1 MEGSPSAG
9 EPSAGAGG
17 PGTSSVSVG
26 SVAELRQLMNLAAT
40 HDPEM
45 LQYLQHGV
53 HDELFV
59 AGDEEEIVR
68 RVHLRDAA
76 VVEQLLA
83 MAAYDVTEDMC
94 AARGWPWRA
103 FRRCRCPSRCIV
115 QLARRDGAALDRQ
128 VALLREATARAESA
142 KQLVRSHRESC
153 WAKDFG
159 AGASA
164 TPNLAAALAEKQ
176 AADEAVAAVLGDS
189 VETVTIQVFEA
200 LRALDCCRDAA
211 AGLVNRSPNYFKCV
225 HPSNAPFER
234 SLSIDTVPRPARRYV
249 RKRGDAGARSTTSR
263 VKLRLSAA
271 AVLHAPC
278 CRRGCLT
285 LLTVRAAVETSVPTR
300 VPTAARRPRGVPRDQ
315 PSAACARSHMPT
327 CVHPVRASRDCRRQ
341 PSR

>member
-128 VALLREATARAESA
+128 AALLREATARAESA

-211 AGLVNRSPNYFKCV
+211 AGLVNRSPNYFK
-225 HPSNAPFER
+225 
-234 SLSIDTVPRPARRYV
+234 YV

-285 LLTVRAAVETSVPTR
+285 LLTEAAVTLMRAELDNARGNQQEIARIWYAPAKRSLAVHA
-300 VPTAARRPRGVPRDQ
+300 VAVAALR
-315 PSAACARSHMPT
+315 T
-327 CVHPVRASRDCRRQ
+327 EAS
-341 PSR
+341 PL